1 MNSIC
6 YTTVFG
12 STGSGKSTLLNIL
25 YGKKFSTSDDGDLI
39 FQEGTIFKVSSETQS
54 ETKLYQEEKLKG
66 SNMYL
71 VDTPG
76 CQDTD
81 PIERIENLYKLKN
94 YFKQQ
99 YERQFKFIFLFTD
112 GEIKANRGQG
122 LRLLMKELFQLF
134 KNFEDFTNSTLVV
147 FSRVRPYEVHSKGH
161 QNQIQRLRRDFLKDL
176 IENRQGEILNNSY
189 NFFNQI
195 PQENFFTFSEPQDQ
209 NDCQIVE
216 KEREKILDLL
226 KNKIQSVNKVLLNTQ
241 HKLDSYVKIFIQ
253 EKFDK
258 IRELMQINRTDQLIL
273 QNLITT
279 IVENAEITQKQKQTL
294 LEEKKQQLQILEN
307 YIKQLKLIQFNS
319 YIIDNLQSLYSIVN
333 KYNDIE
339 EDNHYKKNLNSFST
353 QFINTIIQKPSID
366 FNKETQTL
374 TLKAFY
380 LHSSYMDQE
389 ILPQYRGNN
398 LKKIIIKIE
407 HAFIFDSNEFS
418 FRGGQLALKCK
429 KFIIAKQAKMLD
441 LSGKRYEYIKS
452 KFKYRPNTSGKGEDG
467 QDGLPGDPGENG
479 GCFLL
484 CIENQEGI
492 ISKYKNTIQVDVSG
506 GKGYDG
512 QDGGNGGD
520 GRAGKDGDF
529 YGVEQRKEYYLAYV
543 IDITEG
549 FKKYFSF
556 NNEYALYYK
565 SNGEPG
571 QKGGNGGKG
580 GSGGQQGNHGDFDI
594 ISWNGQQIYN
604 SFFKVIKDNRPKGKD
619 GKCGFPGRG
628 GEGGQ
633 NFIAVYKDEFF
644 CPTIRGITSE
654 MNKKQTDETNFSFAS
669 SMIGSTTA
677 QASITTLAK
686 LASLPVG
693 IAVSSVQGLA
703 SIISAST
710 GNGFIDGP
718 RSDGR
723 ANKGEDGNR
732 NFNLNKRFIYH
743 DQNENIIEYI
753 QNLNNL
759 EKQKFLNKFEFN
771 FI

>member
-39 FQEGTIFKVSSETQS
+39 FQEGTIFTVSSETQS

-147 FSRVRPYEVHSKGH
+147 FSRVRPFEVHSKGH

-176 IENRQGEILNNSY
+176 IDNRQEEILNNSY

-216 KEREKILDLL
+216 KEREKTLDLL
-226 KNKIQSVNKVLLNTQ
+226 KYKIKSVNKVQLNTQ

-253 EKFDK
+253 EKFNE

-279 IVENAEITQKQKQTL
+279 IVENAEITQEQKQTL
-294 LEEKKQQLQILEN
+294 LLEKKQQLQILEN

-339 EDNHYKKNLNSFST
+339 EDNHFKINLNSFST

-389 ILPQYRGNN
+389 ILSQQRGNN

-429 KFIIAKQAKMLD
+429 KFIIAKQAQKLD
-441 LSGKRYEYIKS
+441 LSKKRDEDFNYE
-452 KFKYRPNTSGKGEDG
+452 FKKKPNTSQEGVDG
-467 QDGLPGDPGENG
+467 QDGLPGNPGENG

-506 GKGYDG
+506 GQGYDG

-520 GRAGKDGDF
+520 GLAGKDGDF
-529 YGVEQRKEYYLAYV
+529 YGVKQRKEYYLAYV

-549 FKKYFSF
+549 LKKILSF
-556 NNEYALYYK
+556 NNQYALYYK

-571 QKGGNGGKG
+571 QKGGNGGLG
-580 GSGGQQGNHGDFDI
+580 GSGGYQGNHGDF
-594 ISWNGQQIYN
+594 QIYSLKDKQNIQN
-604 SFFKVIKDNRPKGKD
+604 SFFKVIKEQRPKGKD

-644 CPTIRGITSE
+644 CPTIRGIRSK
-654 MNKKQTDETNFSFAS
+654 MNEKQIDETDLDLS
-669 SMIGSTTA
+669 SSIIGTGTVVVGETA
-677 QASITTLAK
+677 AYTGFTTLAK

-693 IAVSSVQGLA
+693 IAISSVQGLA

-732 NFNLNKRFIYH
+732 NFNLNTRS
-743 DQNENIIEYI
+743 
-753 QNLNNL
+753 
-759 EKQKFLNKFEFN
+759 QKNPDKSYLSDDLKKD
-771 FI
+771 IDLS